1 MPNRSKSTL
10 PSHYA
15 PVMSNWLGTPG
26 REPDALDIFDIT
38 QLHFHSNLEL
48 GYCFSGRGSCI
59 VEEKEFSYS
68 AGDAQVIFPFQRHLN
83 RSEGGERSRWLW
95 MNLDP
100 LMLLSAW
107 GAPDLARLERL
118 WDTSMGLYGV
128 ISRERYPLIA
138 ELIARLIQ
146 VEDEKRRLSCLC
158 TLIEELAGES
168 QQLPRLKLKSSHQF
182 DRLSPA
188 LSMVEQALS
197 QGELPRVSRM
207 AEACALSP
215 APFRRAFHQV
225 MGQSPQQYIHTCQM
239 KKAQQ
244 LLLLTDTPIT
254 QIAFSVGY
262 QDVSGF
268 NRQFMATFGLSPRAY
283 RKQSDE

>member
-1 MPNRSKSTL
+1 
-10 PSHYA
+10 
-15 PVMSNWLGTPG
+15 MSNWLRTPEQ
-26 REPDALDIFDIT
+26 EPYALGIFDIT

-59 VEEKEFSYS
+59 VEGREFFYS

-83 RSEGGERSRWLW
+83 RNEGRECSRWIW

-100 LMLLSAW
+100 LTLLSAW

-118 WDTSMGLYGV
+118 LDTGMGLYGV
-128 ISRERYPLIA
+128 ISRQEHPLIA
-138 ELIARLIQ
+138 ELIARLVQ
-146 VEDEKRRLSCLC
+146 VKDEKRRLSCLC

-168 QQLPRLKLKSSHQF
+168 QELPPLKLRSSHKF

-188 LSMVEQALS
+188 LSLVEQALN
-197 QGELPRVSRM
+197 QGELPQVSQM

-225 MGQSPQQYIHTCQM
+225 MGQSPQQYIHTSQM

-268 NRQFMATFGLSPRAY
+268 NRQFMNTFGMSPREY
-283 RKQSDE
+283 RKRSNE

>member
-1 MPNRSKSTL
+1 
-10 PSHYA
+10 
-15 PVMSNWLGTPG
+15 MSNWVGTPEQ
-26 REPDALDIFDIT
+26 EPYDLKIFDIT

-59 VEEKEFSYS
+59 VEDREFSYA

-83 RSEGGERSRWLW
+83 RSDESERSRWIW

-118 WDTSMGLYGV
+118 LDSRMGLYGV
-128 ISRERYPLIA
+128 ISREQYPLIA

-146 VEDEKRRLSCLC
+146 VKDEKRRLSCLC

-168 QQLPRLKLKSSHQF
+168 QDLPPLQLRSGHKF

-188 LSMVEQALS
+188 MEIVEQKLS
-197 QGELPRVSRM
+197 QGELPLVSQM

-225 MGQSPQQYIHTCQM
+225 MGQSPQQYIHTSQM

-244 LLLLTDTPIT
+244 LLLLTDTPVT

-268 NRQFMATFGLSPRAY
+268 NRQFLRTFGISPREY
-283 RKQSDE
+283 RKQSNG